1 MRYMIIWELRE
12 PAAENRKKATEIS
25 NERIRKGE
33 DFGEDSLIGMH
44 VILSEAKG
52 LNIVD
57 TTEAKLAKW
66 MAAYRDVYKMKIS
79 PIMHVDEWRKA
90 RE

>member
-1 MRYMIIWELRE
+1 
-12 PAAENRKKATEIS
+12 
-25 NERIRKGE
+25 
-33 DFGEDSLIGMH
+33 MH

-52 LNIVD
+52 LDIVD

-66 MAAYRDVYKMKIS
+66 MAAYRDVYRMNIS